1 MFDTVLTVGTNR
13 TFPGLKSRVNPLIT
27 ALNHSLVTYNVH
39 HVASAASGTNQATP
53 AKFLSSK
60 SLANRQA
67 MALKLHFPLCPLPRG
82 ADRGTKLISWTQDAV
97 VAVPQTSPET
107 KSKSKHSLLP
117 VLIVLFLVSYGLMS
131 LLAVEQD
138 RTIASQRSLIT
149 SLLNDSS
156 ELSSLKGKIIQK
168 QYAQS
173 QAQAEADN
181 ASQGQTPSTQVPRTQ
196 DPPGSNVQRNRNA
209 GKMRKGI
216 PPKPPLGVADI
227 VDGRRIVKA
236 I

>member
-1 MFDTVLTVGTNR
+1 
-13 TFPGLKSRVNPLIT
+13 
-27 ALNHSLVTYNVH
+27 
-39 HVASAASGTNQATP
+39 
-53 AKFLSSK
+53 
-60 SLANRQA
+60 LANFQA
-67 MALKLHFPLCPLPRG
+67 MALKLHFPMCPLPWG
-82 ADRGTKLISWTQDAV
+82 ADRGTKLLSWTQDAV
-97 VAVPQTSPET
+97 AAFPPKSET
-107 KSKSKHSLLP
+107 KPKRKHSLLP

-149 SLLNDSS
+149 SLLNDST

-168 QYAQS
+168 QHA
-173 QAQAEADN
+173 QAQAQPEAETG
-181 ASQGQTPSTQVPRTQ
+181 SQAQTPSTQVPKPS
-196 DPPGSNVQRNRNA
+196 DPPAGNVQRNRNA
-209 GKMRKGI
+209 GKLRKAI